1 MSTGTIAA
9 IVVGVLAGLVFIGAL
24 IGWLYR
30 KHSARSYSNAKA
42 PWSKI
47 EDDDITPF
55 PINEKYGHNDQDDIY
70 GNNGAPVIGSRRA
83 LAQARQNAFNED
95 GSFRPNSD
103 YLAEPGPNR
112 AGVGSGL
119 APDYGAYPSFPSSFR
134 GVNND
139 PRRSSVPS
147 MGPPPSPYTFN
158 KQFPPHAMTAPGNT
172 RQLVGPHGFPEPDLA
187 PHALGRPLPPTD
199 HFTIAE
205 HEDYADMPD
214 PLTPTNFD
222 AGDYTPRTATTMGEW
237 GGNPHPQPDFGV
249 PVAAAPAVPRYAL
262 SDNVHAP
269 SAAAQNTFVAAPAAS
284 SNVVATG
291 LPSFE
296 PMSPLMAEFDL
307 RRQSGQPLA
316 MYEDEKSQ
324 QKRMYGEVAS
334 AARVPEPPTPKSA
347 TADARSTFDT
357 SPSFSG
363 HEPMPARLPPALVVN
378 PPQPY
383 VHGRPLS
390 PLNEVATPMSTATGR
405 TISDHPVPS
414 SSILHEA
421 NPFERTLLGAKQN
434 AAPLYTASSAGATG
448 FPSPAYPPPSPGGM
462 SVPGSV
468 TDSPQRWDGN
478 DTRGRRVQSMF
489 DEEDAYGGI

>member
-1 MSTGTIAA
+1 MIAGIA
-9 IVVGVLAGLVFIGAL
+9 VGVLAGVVIVGAL
-24 IGWLYR
+24 IGFLYR
-30 KHSARSYSNAKA
+30 KHKSRSYNNAKA
-42 PWSKI
+42 PWAKI
-47 EDDDITPF
+47 DDDDITPF
-55 PINEKYGHNDQDDIY
+55 PMHEKYGQNDQDDIY

-95 GSFRPNSD
+95 GSFRPDSE
-103 YLAEPGPNR
+103 YMGGPGSNH

-119 APDYGAYPSFPSSFR
+119 AAPDYGAYPSFPTSYR
-134 GVNND
+134 DVNND

-147 MGPPPSPYTFN
+147 RGPPPSPYTFN
-158 KQFPPHAMTAPGNT
+158 KQFPPQSAPAYRNS
-172 RQLVGPHGFPEPDLA
+172 RQLVGPHGYPELDLA

-199 HFTIAE
+199 HFAIAD

-214 PLTPTNFD
+214 PLTPTNVD
-222 AGDYTPRTATTMGEW
+222 DGDYMPRTATTMGEW
-237 GGNPHPQPDFGV
+237 GGNPHPQPNYGAPMMM
-249 PVAAAPAVPRYAL
+249 PVAAATPRYPL
-262 SDNVHAP
+262 TDNAHTPPAAAHQNFPVPAAAP
-269 SAAAQNTFVAAPAAS
+269 SANS
-284 SNVVATG
+284 G

-296 PMSPLMAEFDL
+296 PMSPLMSEFDL

-334 AARVPEPPTPKSA
+334 AAHVPEPPTPRSA
-347 TADARSTFDT
+347 NADAHSTFET

-383 VHGRPLS
+383 IHGRPLS
-390 PLNEVATPMSTATGR
+390 PLNEIATPTSAQTGR
-405 TISDHPVPS
+405 VTVDHPVPS
-414 SSILHEA
+414 SSLLHEV
-421 NPFERTLLGAKQN
+421 NPYERTLLGAKPQQ
-434 AAPLYTASSAGATG
+434 AAPPYSASSAGATG

-468 TDSPQRWDGN
+468 TDSPQRWEDST
-478 DTRGRRVQSMF
+478 TRGRRVPSMF